1 MIVQACLNGA
11 RPADW
16 HKRLPLTP
24 EAMAEDAV
32 RCVAAGAAELHVH
45 PRDADG
51 RESLFAVD
59 ETVSALRA
67 ACPGTLIGVSTG
79 DWIEKDNERTHAAI
93 ESWSEPPDY
102 ASVNLVEDN
111 APSVIDAL
119 MRRGVGVEAGL
130 ATVADAERLCTL
142 PGRHRVL
149 RVLIEIEEQD
159 TGAALEAADDI
170 AGVLE
175 ENGIRK
181 QILLHGFDASVWP
194 LVERAF
200 ERRWSTRIGL
210 EDGRLLPDG
219 TVAADN
225 IELVR
230 TATELRPAVAN

>member
-16 HKRLPLTP
+16 HERLPLTP
-24 EAMAEDAV
+24 AAMAEDAAL
-32 RCVAAGAAELHVH
+32 CVAAGAAELHVH

-59 ETVSALRA
+59 ETVAALRS

-79 DWIEKDNERTHAAI
+79 DWIENDQERTIAAI
-93 ESWSEPPDY
+93 EGWSEPPDY
-102 ASVNLVEDN
+102 ASANLVEED
-111 APSVIDAL
+111 APSTIDAL

-130 ATVADAERLCTL
+130 ATVADAERLCAL
-142 PGRHRVL
+142 PGRDRVL
-149 RVLIEIEEQD
+149 RVLIEIEEQE
-159 TGAALEAADDI
+159 TGAALAAADAI
-170 AGVLE
+170 ARVLE

-219 TVAADN
+219 KVAAGNAD
-225 IELVR
+225 LVR
-230 TATELRPAVAN
+230 AATRPRSAVAN